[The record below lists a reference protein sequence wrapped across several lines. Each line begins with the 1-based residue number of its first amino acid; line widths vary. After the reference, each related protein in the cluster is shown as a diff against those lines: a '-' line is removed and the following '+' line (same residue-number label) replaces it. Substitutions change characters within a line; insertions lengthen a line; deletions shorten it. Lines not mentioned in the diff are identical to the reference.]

1 MTTDQMMTAIEAATV
16 RRSEFSIL
24 VKGKKKE
31 KKRKSQ
37 AKEDVGGMQQLWE
50 RVCSEM
56 SRVCIQCNEEVRR

>member
-24 VKGKKKE
+24 VKKKKE

-37 AKEDVGGMQQLWE
+37 AEDMGGMQQLCE
-50 RVCSEM
+50 RVCGEM

>member
-24 VKGKKKE
+24 QRKKKN
-31 KKRKSQ
+31 RKSQ
-37 AKEDVGGMQQLWE
+37 AEDMGGMQQLWE